1 MAVQDSTFKTTHV
14 MDNEII
20 KANDFEFAFE
30 QLVENVAKAT
40 QMFLESTQD
49 FVINGKVIQANPL
62 NPDMNVRVSPIYG
75 VCKSTGKPFG
85 RTETTDETIGFAGSS
100 SGRIDIIEVQGDWE
114 TYDNQQRAFNDPD
127 TDTQTYQYVD
137 TKKLMKPVYQVKE
150 GVEGAGVAPDVDEGW
165 VKLAEI
171 SIRAGATS
179 ILATDIHNITAD
191 VAGLENEDW
200 TNEED
205 ITYNIGYISDVNER
219 FRVQHEE
226 DGTHSENCINAVS
239 LDIGT
244 GVNQIN
250 GNVLPVGGTVSIPTQ
265 TIAATDSILSVITK
279 AALMI
284 TSLYNNY
291 LKYGTYGFKGVLE
304 ISSVADANNDLTNP
318 ISISAD
324 GSGNAVIKIGNTT
337 ALTIDST
344 GKLSTNGYVAGSA
357 NNIVTKAVTDA
368 LQSALTSLTNR
379 VSNIENTMDNTVYSN
394 GVLSDGNDGRYNV
407 DNTTIVAA
415 TTANITLSGLQ
426 TIDGVTVNADD
437 LVFVK
442 NQTDAKENGIYK
454 ASNTIWQRGD
464 NFTTPDDLKGKLFTI
479 SGGTT
484 NGKKIFYLPKVN
496 FTYPVDNPGFG
507 YDDINFLQ
515 YFASVHPIANKHVLR
530 DSNGCAKTAEP
541 NQANDCV
548 TKNYV
553 DPIVVTTNTKVISG
567 PVLKNGMSLKFLFT
581 VDITGTDDTTALAVT
596 YNGASV
602 TFKACKNGSL
612 VDVFAAEVSTN
623 NFLYIQ
629 GYTTIDVIYLGGN
642 FIITDNPI
650 VIHQTECIVRANGMV
665 DGGNIGD
672 VKPRSLMSIPYGW
685 VEANGQEIDRQ
696 KYSELF
702 TLYSTQTYDN
712 DITHTLLSRYGAGDG
727 STTFNVPDYRE
738 VALVGAGQNTKDTT
752 LATHDVYTVGRFRDD
767 CFQDHNHNMF
777 NANPGGSS
785 AWVIQ
790 QSNGFYGNIETGLAS
805 SGRYSTVTHGKQKGV
820 KYIIKVL

>member
-1 MAVQDSTFKTTHV
+1 
-14 MDNEII
+14 
-20 KANDFEFAFE
+20 
-30 QLVENVAKAT
+30 
-40 QMFLESTQD
+40 
-49 FVINGKVIQANPL
+49 
-62 NPDMNVRVSPIYG
+62 MNVRVSPIYG

-250 GNVLPVGGTVSIPTQ
+250 GNILPVGGAVSIPTQ

-284 TSLYNNY
+284 TSLYDNY
-291 LKYGTYGFKGVLE
+291 LKYGTYGFKGVLK

-324 GSGNAVIKIGNTT
+324 GSGNAVITIGNTT
-337 ALTIDST
+337 AITIDST

-368 LQSALTSLTNR
+368 LQTALTSLTNR

-479 SGGTT
+479 AGGTT

-553 DPIVVTTNTKVISG
+553 DPIVVTTNTKVVSG

-581 VDITGTDDTTALAVT
+581 VDITGIDDATALVVT

-602 TFKACKNGSL
+602 PFKACKNGSL
-612 VDVFAAEVSTN
+612 VDVYAVEVSTN

-629 GYTTIDVIYLGGN
+629 GYTTIDVIYIGGN

-650 VIHQTECIVRANGMV
+650 IIHQTECIVRANGMV

-672 VKPRSLMSIPYGW
+672 IKPRSVMSVPYGW
-685 VEANGQEIDRQ
+685 LEANGQAVEIA
-696 KYSELF
+696 KYPELYNF
-702 TLYSTQTYDN
+702 YSTQKYDN
-712 DITHTLLSRYGAGDG
+712 DVTHTLLSRYNANHPDLDT
-727 STTFNVPDYRE
+727 STYFALPDYRE
-738 VALVGAGQNTKDTT
+738 VTLVGGAEPADYKNQNNSEGTA
-752 LATHDVYTVGRFRDD
+752 LATHDVYTVGQFKDD
-767 CFQDHNHNMF
+767 QLQDHYHSVSGGKLLQTSGS
-777 NANPGGSS
+777 NPAYASGNNGGSDS
-785 AWVIQ
+785 ATGRI
-790 QSNGFYGNIETGLAS
+790 YETS
-805 SGRYSTVTHGKQKGV
+805 SLRAGTVTRGKSKGV